1 MFGAAAM
8 QGLREPNI
16 LSEAQRGLIAAKQ
29 QEAQSINESNR
40 AVEQKIN
47 EYTMRVLDAR
57 LKGLKTGGL
66 RTGGLRVG
74 KLGPVFGPDGPVTT
88 TYGRGDGT
96 RGTMTTRRRP
106 DMGAGMNFVDFEGT

>member
-1 MFGAAAM
+1 
-8 QGLREPNI
+8 
-16 LSEAQRGLIAAKQ
+16 
-29 QEAQSINESNR
+29 
-40 AVEQKIN
+40 
-47 EYTMRVLDAR
+47 MRVLDAR
-57 LKGLKTGGL
+57 LKGLK
-66 RTGGLRVG
+66 TGGLRVG